1 MYRSTGH
8 VEFPKFQTGSFV
20 ERKAPGNSAQRIQNR
35 ASDPL
40 AIGTRNPSSTDE
52 EPKIHYLHFNQE
64 RKNLFLILRI
74 F

>member
-1 MYRSTGH
+1 MYRSIGH
-8 VEFPKFQTGSFV
+8 EKFPKFQTGSFV
-20 ERKAPGNSAQRIQNR
+20 EWKAPGNSAQRIQNR
-35 ASDPL
+35 ASDY
-40 AIGTRNPSSTDE
+40 GTRNPSSTDE